1 MSSELKQAL
10 ADLNEEDALKRVKDE
25 LARGTDAMEVLRAC
39 QEGMALVGE
48 KFEKGEYFI
57 SDLMM
62 AGEILKQ
69 ASEILKPALQGAG
82 GATGGKVVLG
92 TVKGDIHDIG
102 KDLVAGLLEASNFA
116 VTDLGVDVAPEKF
129 VEALKETGATV
140 LGLSGLLTMAFDSMR
155 ETVAAVEAA
164 GLRPKVRVMIGGGPV
179 DEKVCS
185 FARAYA
191 WGADAQAAVTLC
203 KQWIKA

>member
-10 ADLNEEDALKRVKDE
+10 ADLNEEEALRLVKE
-25 LARGTDAMEVLRAC
+25 QLAGGTDPMAILRAC

-48 KFEKGEYFI
+48 RFEKGEYFI

-69 ASEILKPALQGAG
+69 ASDVLKPLLKGAG
-82 GATGGKVVLG
+82 EPTGGRVVLG

-116 VTDLGVDVAPEKF
+116 VTDLGVDVPAERF

-164 GLRPKVRVMIGGGPV
+164 GLRSKVRVMIGGGPV
-179 DEKVCS
+179 DEKVCG
-185 FARAYA
+185 FAKADA

-203 KQWIKA
+203 KQWLEG

>member
-1 MSSELKQAL
+1 MSSELKQVL
-10 ADLNEEDALKRVKDE
+10 ADLNEEEALRLVKDQ
-25 LARGTDAMEVLRAC
+25 LARGTDAMAILRAC

-48 KFEKGEYFI
+48 RFEKGDYFI

-69 ASEILKPALQGAG
+69 ASDILKPSLKGAAG
-82 GATGGKVVLG
+82 PTGGKVVLG

-116 VTDLGVDVAPEKF
+116 VTDLGVDVPPEKF
-129 VEALKETGATV
+129 VEALNETGATV
-140 LGLSGLLTMAFDSMR
+140 LGLSGLLTMAFDAMR

-164 GLRPKVRVMIGGGPV
+164 GLRSKVKVMIGGGPV

-185 FARAYA
+185 YANADA

-203 KQWIKA
+203 KQWIGG